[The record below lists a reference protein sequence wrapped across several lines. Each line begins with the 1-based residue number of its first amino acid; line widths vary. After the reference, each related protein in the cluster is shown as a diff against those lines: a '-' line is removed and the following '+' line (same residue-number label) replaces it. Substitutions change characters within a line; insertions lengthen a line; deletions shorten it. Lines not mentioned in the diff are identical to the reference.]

1 MMSLEHQIQLYP
13 RHEPANEGATVILDE
28 ARAKYRQAQALLQKE
43 GVQKHEGAQESLSF

>member
-1 MMSLEHQIQLYP
+1 LTSLEHQIQLYP

-43 GVQKHEGAQESLSF
+43 GLQKHDGPRESLNF